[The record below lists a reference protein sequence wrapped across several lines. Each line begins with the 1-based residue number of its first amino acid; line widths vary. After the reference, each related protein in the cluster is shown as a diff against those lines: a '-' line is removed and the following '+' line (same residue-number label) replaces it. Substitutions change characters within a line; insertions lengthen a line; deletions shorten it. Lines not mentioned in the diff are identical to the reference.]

1 MKYPVSSSAL
11 FPVAGLLSF
20 PLTAQTQTRPNVVF
34 IVVDDYG
41 WADVGYNG
49 SRFYETPNIDK
60 LAADGVIFTDGYAAA
75 PVSSPARVSI
85 MTGKNPARTG
95 ITDWIPGYQYGLDK
109 QKLSK
114 YKMLSPEMPLNMPLE
129 EVTIGE
135 ALREQG
141 YKTYYVGKWHCAEDS
156 LFYPQYQGFDVNI
169 GGWLMGKPNG
179 DVRKKGGRGAY
190 FSPYHNP
197 MLSDGPDGEYLTD
210 RLGDECL
217 KLMDS
222 AGRSPFFLFLS
233 FYAVH
238 TPIEAKPEVTKY
250 FEKKAREMGLD
261 TISPFTTNKDWIRN
275 TPYRAWHWKE
285 RTIQSDAEYA
295 ALIWS
300 MDENVGKVLDY
311 LKKEG
316 LYDNTV
322 VCLVS
327 DNGGL
332 STAEGSPTSNFPLR
346 GGKGWLYEGGI
357 RVPYIIKAPYMKGSA
372 GICRTPVSSTDFY
385 PTILELT
392 GVTLKPCQHKDG
404 VSLVP
409 LLKGDTV
416 FDRGAIYFHYPHYGG
431 KGDSP
436 AGAIRKGDYKLIWF
450 YEDDHIELYNL
461 KMDISEKENLAET
474 QKERALSLQKELREW
489 LCSCAAKMPVY
500 NPDYKGIKY

>member
-11 FPVAGLLSF
+11 FPVAGLLFF

-141 YKTYYVGKWHCAEDS
+141 YKTFYVGKWHCAEDS

-250 FEKKAREMGLD
+250 FEKRARKMGLD

-322 VCLVS
+322 VCLFY

-332 STAEGSPTSNFPLR
+332 YTA
-346 GGKGWLYEGGI
+346 
-357 RVPYIIKAPYMKGSA
+357 
-372 GICRTPVSSTDFY
+372 
-385 PTILELT
+385 
-392 GVTLKPCQHKDG
+392 
-404 VSLVP
+404 
-409 LLKGDTV
+409 
-416 FDRGAIYFHYPHYGG
+416 
-431 KGDSP
+431 
-436 AGAIRKGDYKLIWF
+436 
-450 YEDDHIELYNL
+450 
-461 KMDISEKENLAET
+461 
-474 QKERALSLQKELREW
+474 
-489 LCSCAAKMPVY
+489 
-500 NPDYKGIKY
+500 